1 MLFFHSY
8 STNDFEILDFI
19 KEFPNN
25 DHHYIIE
32 YAFNH
37 IIDDYP
43 TDNDKEF
50 LVGIVIYYLYQG
62 LTIDKNYLQ
71 VTLKIIEE
79 LLLHSK
85 LKSWNNKEKRILFLN
100 NEKIRVKKAIKYNNI
115 EPIELKLKKI
125 DLK

>member
-1 MLFFHSY
+1 MIYFHSY
-8 STNDFEILDFI
+8 SINDFEILDFI

-25 DHHYIIE
+25 NPNDIIE

-43 TDNDKEF
+43 SDNDKEF
-50 LVGIVIYYLYQG
+50 LVGVVIYFLYQG
-62 LTIDKNYLQ
+62 HSIDKTYLQ
-71 VTLKIIEE
+71 ITLKIIEE
-79 LLLHSK
+79 LLSK
-85 LKSWNNKEKRILFLN
+85 SQFNSWNNKEKRILFLN